1 MHFSHLTFAAK
12 SDTGRKRQN
21 NEDAFG
27 VFPAQGVFCV
37 ADGMGGGDDGE
48 VASAETV
55 KAIATFSREYAMPAD
70 KAYPIETRLRLL
82 SKYVDMASRALC
94 ARTAEK
100 GLKGCG
106 STLVGIMFDPAR
118 PAVAMAFHA
127 GDSRLYRVRGRSI
140 RQITQD
146 HSAAALIGAKND
158 DDVNPMFRGMVL
170 RAVGLA
176 NTVAIERTEVKLKE
190 GDTIVICSDGLSR
203 MVSDKAIS
211 QIVRDRAEPCAI
223 SEALVDAANE
233 AGGIDN
239 VTAVVVR
246 VGKLPKA
253 VPETELETE
262 TAARS
267 GDTTEISGD
276 SQTIDTRMEL
286 ATASASSVTMGT
298 ISATSYVPDR
308 DTQEEMAAVADE
320 DFPSVGDTE
329 ERDGEENDTTDDNA
343 PVPKHRPKKTAWL
356 FCSLGAVA
364 LAVGGG
370 LYWAM
375 AHGDGDGIMKAPE
388 EAPVQNTD
396 VMANQS
402 VTATADP
409 VALACRRAVE
419 DRAER
424 DVQTDK
430 TRQDA
435 EARDAEL
442 RKMAEADAERNRL
455 EMVADAERLRT
466 EKAREVLRLQE
477 EKMEKERRAVEIAAA
492 SDKQKQMEEARSKA
506 SELRKKAQALIES
519 LEPVESRII
528 RIDEAE
534 KLLQSA
540 RMVCCEDESDE
551 ALATQITEA
560 RTWTAIRIKNGC
572 PFEMTVGGR
581 KIVPDC
587 DDVFVFRKGDVRA
600 LTVEATGY
608 ETLVI
613 SDDKIREG
621 VLVVMSPE
629 DFTPAAVAVSID
641 WKDETEVVCAFVDG
655 RQVERGIV
663 KLSQGRHMCR
673 FERDDY
679 VAQETGFDVRWGGD
693 AVKIQPGKWQA
704 GDALAALGAAEVAL
718 SEKKWGDVIKLLGGK
733 SFASVMNGER
743 ADKVRKVAEAE
754 FAKSKI
760 AEERKLLIDARKAL
774 EEHNW
779 KEVAG
784 LLEGREFV
792 LPENRRK
799 ADELRKKAQEKID
812 AAREND
818 KRKES
823 TAGKLL
829 ALADDAQ
836 LMSSFLHLDPKFR
849 LEDMPVV
856 RDAKANIKKG
866 RFDAAEWVAELQRH
880 MREKFEMHFALRADE
895 ALSMMPQEDA
905 TRNAI
910 LEYKSLFDAF
920 AAAAADPS
928 DPDVQLVCERLVKEH
943 KRWGALMGL
952 CKPEGR
958 GQ

>member
-1 MHFSHLTFAAK
+1 MHFQHLTFAAK

-55 KAIATFSREYAMPAD
+55 KAIATFSRECAMPAD

-82 SKYVDMASRALC
+82 SKYVDMASRGLC

-203 MVSDKAIS
+203 MVSDKTIS
-211 QIVRDRAEPCAI
+211 LLVRERVEPSAI

-253 VPETELETE
+253 VPETEPGIE

-267 GDTTEISGD
+267 GDTTEIAGD
-276 SQTIDTRMEL
+276 SQTIDTRTEL
-286 ATASASSVTMGT
+286 TTAPASAATMET

-320 DFPSVGDTE
+320 DFPSAGDTE
-329 ERDGEENDTTDDNA
+329 ERDGEENDTADDNA
-343 PVPKHRPKKTAWL
+343 PVPEHGSKKAAWL
-356 FCSLGAVA
+356 FCSLGAIA

-375 AHGDGDGIMKAPE
+375 THGNGDGIMNPPEKAPQ
-388 EAPVQNTD
+388 QNTD
-396 VMANQS
+396 AMANQS
-402 VTATADP
+402 VAATADP

-435 EARDAEL
+435 EVRDAEL
-442 RKMAEADAERNRL
+442 RKMAEADAERERL
-455 EMVADAERLRT
+455 EKEEEAERLRI
-466 EKAREVLRLQE
+466 EKAREALRLQE
-477 EKMEKERRAVEIAAA
+477 ERVANERREAENAAA
-492 SDKQKQMEEARSKA
+492 GEELRKAEEARSKA
-506 SELRKKAQALIES
+506 SVLREKAQALVES
-519 LEPVESRII
+519 LEPVESRIT
-528 RIDEAE
+528 RVDEAE
-534 KLLQSA
+534 KLLQCA
-540 RMVCCEDESDE
+540 REVWSEDENYA
-551 ALATQITEA
+551 ALAAKIA
-560 RTWTAIRIKNGC
+560 AVRTWTAIRIKNGC
-572 PFEMTVGGR
+572 PFEMMVGGR

-587 DDVFVFRKGDVRA
+587 DDVFVFRRGDVRA

-613 SDDKIREG
+613 SNDKIREG
-621 VLVVMSPE
+621 VLVVLTPG
-629 DFTPAAVAVSID
+629 DFTPAAAAVSID
-641 WKDETEVVCAFVDG
+641 WKDETEVVRAFVDG

-663 KLSQGRHMCR
+663 KLSQGRHICR
-673 FERDDY
+673 FEREDHI
-679 VAQETGFDVRWGGD
+679 AQETEFDARWGGD
-693 AVKIQPGKWQA
+693 AAKIQPGKWQA
-704 GDALAALGAAEVAL
+704 GDALAALGAAEAAL
-718 SEKKWGDVIKLLGGK
+718 SEKKWGDVIKLLEDK
-733 SFASVMNGER
+733 SFASVVNGER

-779 KEVAG
+779 KEVAE

-799 ADELRKKAQEKID
+799 AEELRKKAQEKID

-818 KRKES
+818 KWKES

-829 ALADDAQ
+829 ALADNAQ
-836 LMSSFLHLDPKFR
+836 LMSSFLHLDPEFR

-958 GQ
+958 